1 MNAGQYKELPERE
14 GRDLYLRI
22 GTHRDGHRGAE
33 LFSDPAADAG
43 GPVEWLT
50 DCADAARAAA
60 DVGAADQG
68 SLCCA
73 IAAERI
79 ERSDARAD
87 RVHIPRGFVPWPSV
101 RVSRP
106 GETVA
111 AACVWATNEQVAVA
125 AAAEQARAG
134 VWKSQY
140 EASPPHPAC

>member
-1 MNAGQYKELPERE
+1 M
-14 GRDLYLRI
+14 
-22 GTHRDGHRGAE
+22 
-33 LFSDPAADAG
+33 
-43 GPVEWLT
+43 
-50 DCADAARAAA
+50 RAAA

-87 RVHIPRGFVPWPSV
+87 RVHIPRGFVPWAV

-125 AAAEQARAG
+125 AAAEQAGAG
-134 VWKSQY
+134 VWKSQD
-140 EASPPHPAC
+140 EASPPQPSV